1 MDTER
6 AEPVEQARV
15 EQELDELLGMA
26 TADLPP
32 DVPLLGLGLD
42 SLRAVQLCDLLA
54 RRGVPVSLED
64 LLLGMTLGELRDTAL
79 ASASHAS
86 AVPDPDDARLQ
97 PDAADPT
104 LLTMGEASLYFM
116 DKLTRAPDQVNA
128 VTVALWLPPWDEPKE
143 PDPVARVQDA
153 LRRLGETHPA
163 LRTRFVE
170 AAGEPRRTTHASVPT
185 LSVEVWDELTPSAV
199 ADFVEKAATRRLTP
213 EDDTWW
219 DATLVH
225 DASGARGQHLLVV
238 RCHHVLVDLWS
249 LEVLRDD
256 LLRLLSDP
264 AAVLEPT
271 GPGMAGIAQRERACE
286 DRLRVDVQRW
296 RERLDGVPHVLAVP
310 LDRPRPP
317 VQRCHGSAL
326 THRVDADVAEQLRQ
340 LALRWEMTF
349 PSLLAAAWAAV
360 LSRYCGQHD
369 FLLGD
374 VYAGRSDPSM
384 RRVVGYLADVVP
396 CRVQAGPEDLF
407 ETVARAVARERAWG
421 IRHRVPFA
429 RLVQELSD
437 HREPGAPTLCQA
449 MFSFQ
454 RGGGQ
459 PVDREAQ
466 PDGRYLA
473 VDLLLEVRP
482 DEGGIVL
489 TLDHAVDVVER
500 SSAQRI
506 LQRVAQVLERLVEAD
521 REVTVRELVAV
532 PSDAYAAGAP
542 EPGPRSAASRLLHA
556 PVLEHAA
563 RTPHAP
569 AVEFGGALLD
579 YAGLVGKAAGVARAL
594 TAAGASL
601 GDSIAVVA
609 DREPALVVGAL
620 GTMLAGC
627 GFAPLAPALPR
638 ERLLQA
644 WRRLGEGPV
653 LAGGSHLDIV
663 SKLLPDSCIIDVDAM
678 IPAAGSDLA
687 DVATDDPAYV
697 LHTSGS
703 TGEPKAVVVS
713 HRAITNMFADFQS
726 RGLLGPAP
734 AGSWW
739 CDPGFDVSIYEMF
752 LPLREGGC
760 LAIVPDEIRVDAE
773 ALVEWM
779 VAREVSACFV
789 PPFLLG
795 EFVDALKGRND
806 VPLRRVL
813 VGVEPIPGRLLLDM
827 AEALPE
833 ATIVNAYGPTET
845 AVMCTAMNISGAC
858 VSDVTDQAQPTP
870 IGLPMA
876 GARITVVD
884 PQGHPVPHG
893 ALGELVV
900 GGEQVSDGYLGSPGT
915 TAQRFVPDPG
925 GPPGSRSYR
934 TGDLVRVGA
943 DGLLRFQGRADR
955 QVKVNGRRVE
965 PGEVEHVLAEHVLV
979 LDALVLPLGS
989 PVGSL
994 AAFVRVAPTRPADQV
1009 VADVLAHARR
1019 LLPSGLVPSRVEVLE
1034 RWPVTPSGKVDH
1046 RELLRRI
1053 GRADSSPSRQEAT
1066 PELARLTQILA
1077 EELGVP
1083 TLRPSDNVFS
1093 MGAHSLVLTGASYR
1107 FRTELG
1113 LDVPVGLLFQHQTI
1127 EELWPHVRDRRVTG
1141 VVRRRERA
1149 WTTEAG
1155 AGL

>member
-1 MDTER
+1 VDTER
-6 AEPVEQARV
+6 AGPV
-15 EQELDELLGMA
+15 EQELVVQELNELLGMA
-26 TADLPP
+26 TEDLPP

-42 SLRAVQLCDLLA
+42 SLRAVQLCDSLA
-54 RRGVPVSLED
+54 HRGVPISLED
-64 LLLGMTLGELRDTAL
+64 LLLGMTLGELRDTAR
-79 ASASHAS
+79 ASASQAS
-86 AVPDPDDARLQ
+86 PVLDPDGAQLQ
-97 PDAADPT
+97 PDEADPT

-128 VTVALWLPPWDEPKE
+128 VTVAMWLPPWDKPRE
-143 PDPVARVQDA
+143 PDPVARVQEA
-153 LRRLGETHPA
+153 LGRLGETHPA

-170 AAGEPRRTTHASVPT
+170 TAGGPRRTTEASVPT
-185 LSVEVWDELTPSAV
+185 LSVEEWDELTPSAA
-199 ADFVEKAATRRLTP
+199 ADFVERAATRRLTP
-213 EDDTWW
+213 EDDIWW

-225 DASGARGQHLLVV
+225 DASGARGLHLLVV
-238 RCHHVLVDLWS
+238 RFHHVLVDLWS

-264 AAVLEPT
+264 AAVLEPA
-271 GPGMAGIAQRERACE
+271 GPGMAGIAQRERTCE
-286 DRLRVDVQRW
+286 DRLQVDLQRW

-317 VQRCHGSAL
+317 VQQCRGSAL

-340 LALRWEMTF
+340 VALRWEMTF

-360 LSRYCGQHD
+360 LARYCGQRD

-374 VYAGRSDPSM
+374 VYAGRSDPSL

-396 CRVQAGPEDLF
+396 CRVQASPECPF
-407 ETVARAVARERAWG
+407 MTVARGVARERAWG

-437 HREPGAPTLCQA
+437 HRESGAPPLCQA
-449 MFSFQ
+449 LFSFQ
-454 RGGGQ
+454 RGGSLPG
-459 PVDREAQ
+459 DREAQ

-482 DEGGIVL
+482 DEQGVVL
-489 TLDHAVDVVER
+489 TLDHSVGVVER
-500 SSAQRI
+500 ASAQRI
-506 LQRVAQVLERLVEAD
+506 LQRVVQVLDRLVEAD
-521 REVTVRELVAV
+521 RDVTVRELVAV
-532 PSDAYAAGAP
+532 PSDAYVAGAP
-542 EPGPRSAASRLLHA
+542 ELGARSAASRLLHA

-569 AVEFGGALLD
+569 AVDCGGVLLD
-579 YAGLVGKAAGVARAL
+579 YAGLVGRAAGVARAL
-594 TAAGASL
+594 TAAGASP

-627 GFAPLAPALPR
+627 GFAPLAPALPP

-644 WRRLGEGPV
+644 WQRLGEGPV
-653 LAGGSHLDIV
+653 LTGGDHLELV
-663 SKLLPDSCIIDVDAM
+663 SKLLPDSCTIDVDAM
-678 IPAAGSDLA
+678 IPTAPTDRT

-703 TGEPKAVVVS
+703 TGEPKAVIVS
-713 HRAITNMFADFQS
+713 HRAVTNMFADFEA

-734 AGSWW
+734 TGSWW
-739 CDPGFDVSIYEMF
+739 CDPGFDVSVYEMF
-752 LPLREGGC
+752 LPLRQGGC
-760 LAIVPDEIRVDAE
+760 VAIVPDEIRVDGE

-779 VAREVSACFV
+779 ISREVSTCFV

-795 EFVDALKGRND
+795 EFVNTLKGRSD
-806 VPLRRVL
+806 VQLRRVL
-813 VGVEPIPGRLLLDM
+813 VGVEPIPGRVLLDM
-827 AEALPE
+827 ARALPR

-845 AVMCTAMNISGAC
+845 AVMCTALNVSGAR
-858 VSDVTDQAQPTP
+858 VTHVTDQAQPTP

-876 GARITVVD
+876 GVRIGVVD
-884 PQGHPVPHG
+884 PEGHPVPQG

-900 GGEQVSDGYLGSPGT
+900 GGEQVSDGYLGSPVT

-925 GPPGSRSYR
+925 GPPGSRLYR

-943 DGLLRFQGRADR
+943 DGLLRFQGRTDR

-965 PGEVEHVLAEHVLV
+965 PGEVEHVLAKHALV

-1019 LLPSGLVPSRVEVLE
+1019 LLPSGLVPSRLEVLE

-1046 RELLRRI
+1046 RELLKRI
-1053 GRADSSPSRQEAT
+1053 GRADSSPSRQEAP
-1066 PELARLTQILA
+1066 PELAQLTQILA

-1127 EELWPHVRDRRVTG
+1127 EELWPHVRDRKVTG
-1141 VVRRRERA
+1141 VVGRRERA
-1149 WTTEAG
+1149 WSTQPG
-1155 AGL
+1155 AGS